1 MIWRGAGALPFFWF
15 VLGTAN
21 ASADASIPVITAQ
34 GEQQVAFAPWDDV
47 EGLITE
53 VIRGAQSQVLVHAYL
68 LTSKKITTTLVAA
81 RRRGIDVQVLLDAE
95 QVERTPSA
103 TDMLH
108 EMGKAGILVWME
120 TKYQNAHN
128 KVIVTDPFTS
138 KATVVTGSYNFTWTA
153 QHRNAENIL
162 VSRRNPALASRYALN
177 WERHRR
183 EAVLYKK

>member
-1 MIWRGAGALPFFWF
+1 MSRHGAGTL
-15 VLGTAN
+15 
-21 ASADASIPVITAQ
+21 ASLWLAFASTGAHADAAIPVFVAQ

-47 EGLITE
+47 EGLIVK
-53 VIRGAQSQVLVHAYL
+53 VIRGAETQVLVHAYL
-68 LTSKKITTTLVAA
+68 LTSKKIATTLIAA
-81 RRRGIDVQVLLDAE
+81 RRRGIDVQVLVDSE
-95 QVERTPSA
+95 QVAKTPLA
-103 TDMLH
+103 TEMLH
-108 EMGKAGILVWME
+108 EMDRAGIPVWLE

-128 KVIVTDPFTS
+128 KVIVTDPATS

-162 VSRRNPALASRYALN
+162 VSRRNPALASRYTSN

>member
-1 MIWRGAGALPFFWF
+1 MIRIGAGAL
-15 VLGTAN
+15 
-21 ASADASIPVITAQ
+21 ASLWLAFATTNSRADATIPVIAAQ

-47 EGLITE
+47 EGLIVE
-53 VIRGAQSQVLVHAYL
+53 VLRGAEAQVLVHAYL
-68 LTSKKITTTLVAA
+68 LTSKKIATTLVAA
-81 RRRGIDVQVLLDAE
+81 RRRGVDVQVLVDAE
-95 QVERTPSA
+95 QVAKTASA
-103 TDMLH
+103 AEMLR
-108 EMGKAGILVWME
+108 EMDKAGIPVWME

-128 KVIVTDPFTS
+128 KVIVTDPGTS

-183 EAVLYKK
+183 EAVPYKK

>member
-1 MIWRGAGALPFFWF
+1 MIRHGAGALAFLWF
-15 VLGTAN
+15 ALGTEN
-21 ASADASIPVITAQ
+21 AWADAAIPVIAAQ

-47 EGLITE
+47 EGLIVE
-53 VIRGAQSQVLVHAYL
+53 VIRGAEAQVLVHAYL
-68 LTSKKITTTLVAA
+68 LTSKKIATTLVAA
-81 RRRGIDVQVLLDAE
+81 RRRGIDVQVMVDAE

-108 EMGKAGILVWME
+108 EMGKAGIPVWME

-128 KVIVTDPFTS
+128 KVIVTDPSTS

-153 QHRNAENIL
+153 QHRNAENVL
-162 VSRRNPALASRYALN
+162 VSRRNPALAARYASN